1 MPISPAIF
9 TSLVTLGMFLWGVF
23 VIFNQFGNL

>member
-9 TSLVTLGMFLWGVF
+9 TSLVTLGMFVWGIL
-23 VIFNQFGNL
+23 VIFNQFGSL